1 MTDLSK
7 VKGIGSKTILILQ
20 KLGINNISDLI
31 SYYPYR
37 YEILARTDLSNPNYD
52 DRVVVEGIIESIPTI
67 ARFKGRMNRMT
78 FRVNANGLIT
88 NVVIFNRAFLKNQ
101 LKLGRNIVIIGKYD
115 RPKNT
120 IVASNIKFEPLGDK
134 IKIEPVYHTTNGLSN
149 KMLNNYI
156 NNALELY
163 QNAIEDLIPQ
173 YIMEAYHFISKKEA
187 FKIIHNPINIEELKK
202 AQIMLKY
209 EELFI
214 FMLKINYL
222 NIKRKN
228 ETEGLRRNIDMS
240 RVEGFINSFPF
251 LLTFDQKRSIDEIIK
266 DLRERP
272 RMNRLLQGDVGSGKT
287 IVAVVA
293 MYTNYLSGYQTALM
307 APTEILA
314 IQHYHTIKNLFKD
327 IDINIELLTSNVE
340 RKKRQKIYEEIA
352 KGEIDIIIGTHA
364 LIQEELKYQNLGLVI
379 TDEQHRFGVNQRANL
394 QNKGYMPDV
403 LYMSATPIP
412 RTYALTIYGD
422 MDISNIK
429 TMPSGRKEVTTYLK
443 STKELTEVLELMW
456 KELQQNHQIYVIAPL
471 IEESDKI
478 DLTNVNL
485 LKEKME
491 IAFGKK
497 YNIGILHGKMSN
509 VEKERAMKQFEN
521 NKINILISTTIVEV
535 GIDVPNATMMVIFDA
550 HRFGLS
556 TLHQLRGRVG
566 RSHLQSYAILISDK
580 ESERLKIMEQ
590 TNDGFAIS
598 EADFNLRGSG
608 DLFGVR
614 QSGDMVFKIAD
625 IKKDFKI
632 LLQAKEDSMK
642 LLTSDS
648 FDHTDEYFSLRK
660 ILMELTH
667 LN

>member
-509 VEKERAMKQFEN
+509 VEKERVMKQFEN